1 MKTSFSQY
9 IFSVVFGL
17 LAFVGNVGAR
27 PFKVLNSFE
36 ELTEYKAQNE
46 AGNQSDRNF
55 KFSLSCKPEVR
66 FMFQY
71 PTDANFRCQTLAAD
85 IAAGYFPSL
94 LGTDFLKNAGADYN
108 KAVFVVRSRDGVKT
122 VNLVFARRS
131 YDVTADFV
139 GEGFCSLVDR
149 RK

>member
-1 MKTSFSQY
+1 
-9 IFSVVFGL
+9 

-27 PFKVLNSFE
+27 PFTVLNSFD
-36 ELTEYKAQNE
+36 ELTEYKAQNA
-46 AGNQSDRNF
+46 AGDQSDRNF
-55 KFSLSCKPEVR
+55 QFSLSCKPEVT

-71 PTDANFRCQTLAAD
+71 PTDRNFRCQTLLAD

-94 LGTDFLKNAGADYN
+94 VGTDFLKNAGVEYN
-108 KAVFVVRSRDGVKT
+108 QAVFVVGSRDGGKT
-122 VNLVFARRS
+122 VNLVFAGRG